1 METSIDIE
9 NRFRAAEEAALRLI
23 MQSTGLP
30 VSGGIVIPLKQ
41 LTRETAPTNRII
53 DFCYPLIKR
62 CAAIDIACDSLE
74 RAFPICYNWSGT
86 HNWGET
92 HNWDETHNN
101 DFFSDVSYANG
112 YVNFLLKDDFL
123 FESADS
129 VLRKADIGFIGG
141 SIRIPD
147 SVEYVH
153 ARLIAYANL
162 NRNIEPSNAQH
173 SSAVLA
179 LASLDAVTPERRH
192 RLLDAVCKTALIAF
206 KEGKGFNSKL
216 AKLIAAS
223 INLEFQ
229 TGSF

>member
-1 METSIDIE
+1 METAIDIE
-9 NRFRAAEEAALRLI
+9 NCFRSVEEAALRLI
-23 MQSTGLP
+23 TQSTGLP

-41 LTRETAPTNRII
+41 LMRENARTDRRV

-62 CAAIDIACDSLE
+62 CAGGKITQDRFE
-74 RAFPICYNWSGT
+74 RLFSTCYNWSGT
-86 HNWGET
+86 HNY
-92 HNWDETHNN
+92 

-123 FESADS
+123 FKSADS
-129 VLRKADIGFIGG
+129 VLRKADIGFISD
-141 SIRIPD
+141 SIRIPA
-147 SVEYVH
+147 SIEYVH

-179 LASLDAVTPERRH
+179 LASLDANTPERRH
-192 RLLDAVCKTALIAF
+192 RLLDSVCKTALIAF
-206 KEGKGFNSKL
+206 KEGKGFNFKL

-223 INLEFQ
+223 LNLEIQ
-229 TGSF
+229 TNGGVFYGN

>member
-1 METSIDIE
+1 METTIDIE
-9 NRFRAAEEAALRLI
+9 NCFRAAEEAALRLI
-23 MQSTGLP
+23 TQNTGLP

-41 LTRETAPTNRII
+41 LTRENARIDRRM

-62 CAAIDIACDSLE
+62 CAAFGIEHDRLE
-74 RAFPICYNWSGT
+74 RAFPTCY
-86 HNWGET
+86 NWGET
-92 HNWDETHNN
+92 HNY
-101 DFFSDVSYANG
+101 DFFSDVSYENG

-123 FESADS
+123 FKSADS
-129 VLRKADIGFIGG
+129 VLRKADIGFISG

-147 SVEYVH
+147 SIEYVH

-223 INLEFQ
+223 LNLEIQ
-229 TGSF
+229 TNGGVFYGN

>member
-1 METSIDIE
+1 MKDIE
-9 NRFRAAEEAALRLI
+9 NCFRAAEEAALRLI
-23 MQSTGLP
+23 TQSTGLP

-41 LTRETAPTNRII
+41 LTRETAPTDRRI
-53 DFCYPLIKR
+53 DFCYPMIKR
-62 CAAIDIACDSLE
+62 CATIDIAHYSFE
-74 RAFPICYNWSGT
+74 RAFSTYSNWS
-86 HNWGET
+86 ET
-92 HNWDETHNN
+92 HNHV
-101 DFFSDVSYANG
+101 FFSDVSYANG

-123 FESADS
+123 FKSADS
-129 VLRKADIGFIGG
+129 VLRNADIGFISG
-141 SIRIPD
+141 SIRIPA
-147 SVEYVH
+147 SIEYVH

-229 TGSF
+229 TNGGVFYGN

>member
-86 HNWGET
+86 HN
-92 HNWDETHNN
+92 N

-129 VLRKADIGFIGG
+129 VLRKADIGFISGR
-141 SIRIPD
+141 IRIPD

-153 ARLIAYANL
+153 ARLVAYANL